1 MKAYVIIY
9 ENLITKFKTVSQEA
23 YFKLEDAQA
32 FCLNRSGNVQQ
43 INDFLFVGEG
53 ETCGYEIK
61 EISIK

>member
-9 ENLITKFKTVSQEA
+9 ENIKTKFKTVSQEA
-23 YFKLEDAQA
+23 YFKLEEAQE
-32 FCLNRSGNVQQ
+32 FCLNRDGNVQQ
-43 INDFLFVGEG
+43 INDFLFVDEA